1 MEDFD
6 LVENLQKT
14 SPSVESDIKSAPQS
28 LGLSLHANR
37 PGGCSSSVWLSSTAR
52 SRLSPS
58 RSSSI
63 GRSGEYRRRSG
74 S

>member
-37 PGGCSSSVWLSSTAR
+37 EDRATCH
-52 SRLSPS
+52 SRD
-58 RSSSI
+58 
-63 GRSGEYRRRSG
+63 SG
-74 S
+74 SPHCFKTRPTEQWPD